1 MTAWSRASCTSSDAR
16 HAKQADGWEPTTKL
30 VGDRLF
36 VVDERDVPEEIY
48 KRASG
53 DTADACSAL
62 ARRRTLN
69 TRG

>member
-1 MTAWSRASCTSSDAR
+1 M
-16 HAKQADGWEPTTKL
+16 
-30 VGDRLF
+30 GDRLF